1 MNKVVLWIWCFPQ
14 MVAGLLV
21 KLITRAEKNG
31 NHYKYHVAA
40 GSVSLGEYIFL
51 CPSHCG
57 DERMLK
63 HEQGHSVQS
72 RFLGWL
78 YVPIILIPSLIWAG
92 CFEWYRKKYNVSY
105 YAFYTERWA
114 DKISGVGRYHG

>member
-1 MNKVVLWIWCFPQ
+1 MKKVILWIWCFPQ
-14 MVAGLLV
+14 MLAGLIV
-21 KLITRAEKNG
+21 KLFTRADKDG
-31 NHYKYHVAA
+31 DHYEFQITS

-51 CPSHCG
+51 CPSHWG
-57 DERMLK
+57 DERILK

-72 RFLGWL
+72 RYLGWL

-105 YAFYTERWA
+105 YSFYTERWA
-114 DKISGVGRYHG
+114 DRIRGINRYHG